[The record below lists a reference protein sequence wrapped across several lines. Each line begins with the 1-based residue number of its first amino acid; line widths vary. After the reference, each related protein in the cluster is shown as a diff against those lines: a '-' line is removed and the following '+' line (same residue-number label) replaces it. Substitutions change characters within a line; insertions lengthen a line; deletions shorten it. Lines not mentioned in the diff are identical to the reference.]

1 MHKSKSNFTN
11 YKRIL
16 AFGSPTKRIS
26 DTMQRR
32 EKTIVNT
39 LVDPMENERREN

>member
-1 MHKSKSNFTN
+1 M
-11 YKRIL
+11 
-16 AFGSPTKRIS
+16 S

-39 LVDPMENERREN
+39 LVDPMENERRENLVKEFRAFYLGKFYKS